1 MASED
6 LRLTD
11 EVVTV
16 DEEFSFKSKSMD
28 DELEKSYT
36 DGEVGDDN
44 LIVEDIQVAGETN
57 ADRIIRI
64 INKIK
69 DKRNRANYSSIFD
82 KVHQENPNINMATT
96 KQIIHNLIQQNIIVD
111 ISRSDNEESFKMVE
125 VKNIT
130 HFNNNK
136 NKTNTLET
144 NIKNT
149 INKSTV
155 NKINSIKDSDKNKI
169 NDLNA
174 NKTVYN
180 NDYIV
185 IILMINFTMFYKT

>member
-6 LRLTD
+6 LELTD

-16 DEEFSFKSKSMD
+16 DEEISFKGKSMD
-28 DELEKSYT
+28 DELEKSST

-57 ADRIIRI
+57 ADRITRI
-64 INKIK
+64 ITKIK
-69 DKRNRANYSSIFD
+69 DKRNRANYDSIFD
-82 KVHQENPNINMATT
+82 KVHKENPNINMATT

-111 ISRSDNEESFKMVE
+111 ISRSDNEELFKMVE

-144 NIKNT
+144 NTNIKNDS
-149 INKSTV
+149 KQ
-155 NKINSIKDSDKNKI
+155 INS
-169 NDLNA
+169 
-174 NKTVYN
+174 
-180 NDYIV
+180 
-185 IILMINFTMFYKT
+185 